1 MRRSVSLCNFLEF
14 ASVAVLC
21 PSFSRASPVLGP
33 SACGESSGPV
43 QQLHWLEGLLHVS
56 ISQDWE
62 GVHAERD
69 LMAFMNRSLPE
80 ISLVMENKS
89 ETWDGPPIPTSA
101 VKSIIG
107 SDLNLE
113 FGGVTARMTFNGNGF
128 SSYPWSYVE
137 DNEAFDT
144 ENWVLSR
151 MTRGDQFIARVDFT
165 LKFPAALKGDP
176 AIADMTKQLDT
187 AIGSAV
193 MDKR

>member
-1 MRRSVSLCNFLEF
+1 M
-14 ASVAVLC
+14 
-21 PSFSRASPVLGP
+21 
-33 SACGESSGPV
+33 
-43 QQLHWLEGLLHVS
+43 S

-62 GVHAERD
+62 SVHAERN
-69 LMAFMNRSLPE
+69 LMAFMNRSRPE

-113 FGGVTARMTFNGNGF
+113 FGGVTTRMTFNGNGF